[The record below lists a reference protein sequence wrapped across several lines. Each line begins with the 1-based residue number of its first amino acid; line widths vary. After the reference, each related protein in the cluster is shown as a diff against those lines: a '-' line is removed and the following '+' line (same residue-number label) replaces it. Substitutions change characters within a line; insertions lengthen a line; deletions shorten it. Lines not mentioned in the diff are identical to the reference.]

1 MKRDNK
7 NNPKARVII
16 RRGINMLT
24 SILGVDSLE
33 IVAGWCK
40 VFHQSTEN
48 FIIGIFIKPIIPN
61 AADILEA
68 LSLFEIECHNKI

>member
-16 RRGINMLT
+16 RRGINILT

-33 IVAGWCK
+33 IVAG
-40 VFHQSTEN
+40 
-48 FIIGIFIKPIIPN
+48 
-61 AADILEA
+61 
-68 LSLFEIECHNKI
+68 

>member
-1 MKRDNK
+1 
-7 NNPKARVII
+7 
-16 RRGINMLT
+16 MLI
-24 SILGVDSLE
+24 SILGADNFE

-61 AADILEA
+61 AA
-68 LSLFEIECHNKI
+68 EIFAAVSWFVIDCQSKIYAR

>member
-1 MKRDNK
+1 MKRDIK

-48 FIIGIFIKPIIPN
+48 FIIGIFINPKIAIN
-61 AADILEA
+61 EVILVT
-68 LSLFEIECHNKI
+68 